1 MMFNLF
7 RKTLWDKRFFCL
19 GWSLGLLAM
28 SYLIT
33 MLYPSFN
40 SGVIDDLATN
50 LPPALQGL
58 VGDLQNLKQLP
69 TYLGGQL
76 FDVRLP
82 IFISVLAI
90 LLSNGLTVGEEDK
103 GQLRTLV
110 SLPLSRTRIVI
121 AKWWAIVFICLVAMT
136 ATITGIEL
144 GLLQI
149 GESIDQ
155 SVLVRLGLL
164 SWLLVVTLATIIF
177 AIGLASGR
185 RSLTTTVGIVV
196 TVGSFLLTTFSQS
209 VDWLKDY
216 EWLSFLH
223 YFPATD
229 IAKGTVEI
237 GNILF
242 YVCFII
248 VSLIVAIIF
257 FRRRDI
263 KAS

>member
-1 MMFNLF
+1 MFNLF
-7 RKTLWDKRFFCL
+7 RKTMWDKRFFLL
-19 GWSLGLLAM
+19 GWSLGLM
-28 SYLIT
+28 VMGYFMTI
-33 MLYPSFN
+33 LYPSFN
-40 SGVIDDLATN
+40 SGLVDSLATS

-58 VGDLQNLKQLP
+58 VGDIQNLKQLP

-76 FDVRLP
+76 FDIRLP

-90 LLSNGLTVGEEDK
+90 LLSVSLTVGEEDK
-103 GQLRTLV
+103 GELRTLV
-110 SLPLSRTRIVI
+110 SLPLSRTRVLIG
-121 AKWWAIVFICLVAMT
+121 KWLAIVFICLVAMIAVT
-136 ATITGIEL
+136 VGIEL

-155 SVLVRLGLL
+155 WVLVRLVLL
-164 SWLLVVTLATIIF
+164 SWLLVVSLATVIF
-177 AIGLASGR
+177 AIGLATGSR
-185 RSLTTTVGIVV
+185 ALTTGVGIIV

-216 EWLSFLH
+216 EKLSFLH

-229 IAKGTVEI
+229 IAKGTVQL

-242 YVCFII
+242 YVAFI
-248 VSLIVAIIF
+248 VLSLVVAYIF

-263 KAS
+263 KTA

>member
-1 MMFNLF
+1 MFNLF

-28 SYLIT
+28 GYLIT
-33 MLYPSFN
+33 ILFPSFH
-40 SGVIDDLATN
+40 GGAIDALAAN

-58 VGDLQNLKQLP
+58 VGNLQNLKQLP

-82 IFISVLAI
+82 IFVSVLAI
-90 LLSNGLTVGEEDK
+90 LLSTSLTVGEEDK

-110 SLPLSRTRIVI
+110 SLPLSRTYIVI
-121 AKWWAIVFICLVAMT
+121 AKWWAIVFICLVAMI
-136 ATITGIEL
+136 AMIIGIEI
-144 GLLQI
+144 GILQI
-149 GESIDQ
+149 DESIDQ
-155 SVLVRLGLL
+155 SVLMRLGVL
-164 SWLLVVTLATIIF
+164 SWLLVVSLATIIF
-177 AIGLASGR
+177 AIGLATGSR
-185 RSLTTTVGIVV
+185 PLTTTVGIIA

-209 VDWLKDY
+209 VDWLKGY

-229 IAKGTVEI
+229 IAKGTVEV

-242 YVCFII
+242 YVGFII
-248 VSLIVAIIF
+248 IPLVVAIVL

-263 KAS
+263 KA